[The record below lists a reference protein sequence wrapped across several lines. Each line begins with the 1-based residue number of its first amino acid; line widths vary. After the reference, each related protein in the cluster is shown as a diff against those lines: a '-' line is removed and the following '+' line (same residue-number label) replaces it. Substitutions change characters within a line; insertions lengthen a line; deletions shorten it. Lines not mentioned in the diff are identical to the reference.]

1 MRGTSKE
8 GNLEMNNMLMSLA
21 LMFLIGFCIS
31 GIFKKLHIPSLLGLI
46 ITGILLGPAVLNL
59 LDPKI
64 LSISSE
70 LREIALIVILFRAGL
85 SLDISDMK
93 KIGRPAIMLCFVP
106 ATFEIIGAVVL
117 GPACLGISRVDSA
130 IVGAMLAAASPAI
143 IVPKMLW
150 LMEEGYGT
158 DKHIPQL
165 IMAGASADDIY
176 AIVLFTAFIGMSK
189 GEGISAWTVISIPI
203 SIATGLGVG
212 IVFGIIISQIF
223 KAIHLRDTV
232 KILLLFGLSF
242 LFVGCESYI
251 SEFVPFSGLLAVMAL
266 GGAILNRRPTVANR
280 LSAKIAK
287 IWVGAELLLFVMLG
301 SAVEIKAL
309 LSAGLGSVLLILGA
323 LLFRSVGVIVSLLGS
338 KLKFKEILY
347 CDVAYFPKATV
358 QAAVG
363 AIPLAQGL
371 ACGMMVLTTAVLSI
385 LITAPLGAILMDVT
399 VKKCLTRTNT
409 PRELR
414 SRRNPGLTLPPE
426 EQSAK

>member
-1 MRGTSKE
+1 
-8 GNLEMNNMLMSLA
+8 MNNMLMSLA

-46 ITGILLGPAVLNL
+46 ITGIILGPAVLNL

-106 ATFEIIGAVVL
+106 ATFEIIGAIVL
-117 GPACLGISRVDSA
+117 GPVCLGLSRVDSA
-130 IVGAMLAAASPAI
+130 IIGAMLAAASPAI

-189 GEGISAWTVISIPI
+189 GEGISAWTIISIPI

-266 GGAILNRRPTVANR
+266 GGTVLNRRPTVANR

-399 VKKCLTRTNT
+399 VKKCLTRTHT
-409 PRELR
+409 TRELR

-426 EQSAK
+426 EQNAT

>member
-1 MRGTSKE
+1 
-8 GNLEMNNMLMSLA
+8 MNNMLMSLA
-21 LMFLIGFCIS
+21 LMFLIGFGIS

-46 ITGILLGPAVLNL
+46 ITGIVLGPSVLNL

-85 SLDISDMK
+85 NLDLSDMK
-93 KIGRPAIMLCFVP
+93 KIGRPAILLCFVP
-106 ATFEIIGAVVL
+106 ATFEIVGAIVL
-117 GPACLGISRVDSA
+117 GPACLGLSRIDSA

-189 GEGISAWTVISIPI
+189 GEGISAWTIISIPI

-212 IVFGIIISQIF
+212 IVFGLAMAQIF
-223 KAIHLRDTV
+223 KMIHLRDTV

-242 LFVGCESYI
+242 LFVGCEDFI
-251 SEFVPFSGLLAVMAL
+251 SAYVPFSGLLAVMAL
-266 GGAILNRRPTVANR
+266 GGAILNRRAVVAKR
-280 LSAKIAK
+280 ISDKIAK
-287 IWVGAELLLFVMLG
+287 IWVGAELLLFIMLG
-301 SAVEIKAL
+301 SAVEISAL

-323 LLFRSVGVIVSLLGS
+323 LMFRSVGVVVSLLGS
-338 KLKFKEILY
+338 GLKLKEILY

-363 AIPLAQGL
+363 AIPLAEGL

-385 LITAPLGAILMDVT
+385 LITAPLGAILMDLT
-399 VKKCLTRTNT
+399 VKKCLTRS
-409 PRELR
+409 REER
-414 SRRNPGLTLPPE
+414 RVSSRHNPGLNVP
-426 EQSAK
+426 SGDS

>member
-1 MRGTSKE
+1 
-8 GNLEMNNMLMSLA
+8 MSLA
-21 LMFLIGFCIS
+21 LVLLIGFCIS

-46 ITGILLGPAVLNL
+46 ITGIVLGPSVLNL

-106 ATFEIIGAVVL
+106 ATFEIIGAIVL
-117 GPACLGISRVDSA
+117 GPACLGLSRVDSA

-189 GEGISAWTVISIPI
+189 GDGISAWTIVSIPI
-203 SIATGLGVG
+203 SIVTGLAVG

-223 KAIHLRDTV
+223 KMIHLRDTV

-242 LFVGCESYI
+242 LFVGCESFI
-251 SEFVPFSGLLAVMAL
+251 SKYVPFSGLLAVMAL
-266 GGAILNRRPTVANR
+266 GGAILNRRATVAKR
-280 LSAKIAK
+280 LSVKISK

-338 KLKFKEILY
+338 GLTWKEILY

-371 ACGMMVLTTAVLSI
+371 LCGMMVLTTAVLSI
-385 LITAPLGAILMDVT
+385 LITAPLGTILMDLT
-399 VKKCLTRTNT
+399 VKKCLKRSKN
-409 PRELR
+409 PREL
-414 SRRNPGLTLPPE
+414 SSRNPGLNLPPE
-426 EQSAK
+426 EKSSM

>member
-1 MRGTSKE
+1 
-8 GNLEMNNMLMSLA
+8 MNNMLMSLA

-46 ITGILLGPAVLNL
+46 ITGIILGPEVMNL

-64 LSISSE
+64 LNISSE

-85 SLDISDMK
+85 SLDLSDMK

-106 ATFEIIGAVVL
+106 ATFEIVGSIIL
-117 GPACLGISRVDSA
+117 GPVCLGLSRVDSA

-150 LMEEGYGT
+150 LMEEGYGV

-176 AIVLFTAFIGMSK
+176 AIVMFTAFIGMSK
-189 GEGISAWTVISIPI
+189 GEGISAWTIVSIPL
-203 SIATGLGVG
+203 SIVTGLGVG
-212 IVFGIIISQIF
+212 IVFGVIMAQIF
-223 KAIHLRDTV
+223 KLIHLRDTV
-232 KILLLFGLSF
+232 KILLLFGISF
-242 LFVGCESYI
+242 LFVGCETFI
-251 SEFVPFSGLLAVMAL
+251 SKYVPFSGLLAVMAL
-266 GGAILNRRPTVANR
+266 GGTILNRRASVAKR

-287 IWVGAELLLFVMLG
+287 IWVGAELLLFIMLG

-309 LSAGLGSVLLILGA
+309 LSAGIGSVLLILGA
-323 LLFRSVGVIVSLLGS
+323 LVFRSIGVIISLLGS
-338 KLKFKEILY
+338 GLSLQEIFY

-363 AIPLAQGL
+363 AIPLAEGL

-399 VKKCLTRTNT
+399 VKKWLTRTKN
-409 PRELR
+409 PREL
-414 SRRNPGLTLPPE
+414 SSRNPGLIPPPE
-426 EQSAK
+426 ERGAG

>member
-1 MRGTSKE
+1 
-8 GNLEMNNMLMSLA
+8 MNNMLMSLA

-46 ITGILLGPAVLNL
+46 ITGIILGPEALNL

-64 LSISSE
+64 LNISSE

-85 SLDISDMK
+85 SLDLSDMK

-106 ATFEIIGAVVL
+106 ATFEIVGAIVL
-117 GPACLGISRVDSA
+117 GPVCLGLSRVDSA
-130 IVGAMLAAASPAI
+130 IVGALLGAASPAI

-150 LMEEGYGT
+150 LMEEGYGV

-176 AIVLFTAFIGMSK
+176 AIVMFTAFIGMSK
-189 GEGISAWTVISIPI
+189 GEGISAWTLVSIPL
-203 SIATGLGVG
+203 SIVTGLGVG
-212 IVFGIIISQIF
+212 IVFGIVMAQLF
-223 KAIHLRDTV
+223 KLIHLRDTV
-232 KILLLFGLSF
+232 KILLLFGISF
-242 LFVGCESYI
+242 LFVGCETFI
-251 SEFVPFSGLLAVMAL
+251 SKYVPFSGLLAVMAL
-266 GGAILNRRPTVANR
+266 GGTILNRRASVAKR

-287 IWVGAELLLFVMLG
+287 IWVGAELLLFIMLG

-309 LSAGLGSVLLILGA
+309 LSAGIGSVLLILGA
-323 LLFRSVGVIVSLLGS
+323 LVFRSIGVIVSLLGS
-338 KLKFKEILY
+338 GLSLQEIFY

-363 AIPLAQGL
+363 AIPLAEGL

-399 VKKCLTRTNT
+399 VKKWLTRTKN
-409 PRELR
+409 PREL
-414 SRRNPGLTLPPE
+414 SSRNPGLVPPPE
-426 EQSAK
+426 ERGAG

>member
-1 MRGTSKE
+1 
-8 GNLEMNNMLMSLA
+8 MNNMLMSLA
-21 LMFLIGFCIS
+21 LVLLIGFCIS

-46 ITGILLGPAVLNL
+46 ITGIVLGPSVLNL

-106 ATFEIIGAVVL
+106 ATFEIIGAIVL
-117 GPACLGISRVDSA
+117 GPACLGLSRVDSA

-189 GEGISAWTVISIPI
+189 GDGISAWTIVSIPI
-203 SIATGLGVG
+203 SIVTGLAVG
-212 IVFGIIISQIF
+212 IVFGIVISQIF
-223 KAIHLRDTV
+223 RRIHLRDTV
-232 KILLLFGLSF
+232 KILLCFGLSF
-242 LFVGCESYI
+242 LFVGCESFI
-251 SEFVPFSGLLAVMAL
+251 SKYVPFSGLLAVMAL
-266 GGAILNRRPTVANR
+266 GGAILNRRATVAKR
-280 LSAKIAK
+280 LSVKISK

-338 KLKFKEILY
+338 GLTWKEILY

-371 ACGMMVLTTAVLSI
+371 LCGMMVLTTAVLSI
-385 LITAPLGAILMDVT
+385 LITAPLGAILMDLT
-399 VKKCLTRTNT
+399 VKKCLKRSKN
-409 PRELR
+409 PREL
-414 SRRNPGLTLPPE
+414 SSRNPGLNLPPE
-426 EQSAK
+426 EQASQLTGKL

>member
-1 MRGTSKE
+1 
-8 GNLEMNNMLMSLA
+8 MNNMLMSLA
-21 LMFLIGFCIS
+21 LMLLIGFCIS

-46 ITGILLGPAVLNL
+46 ITGILLGPQVLNL

-85 SLDISDMK
+85 NLDLSDMK
-93 KIGRPAIMLCFVP
+93 KIGRPAIFLCFVP
-106 ATFEIIGAVVL
+106 ASFEIVGAVVL
-117 GPACLGISRVDSA
+117 GPMCLGLSRVDSA
-130 IVGAMLAAASPAI
+130 IVGAMLGAASPAI

-176 AIVLFTAFIGMSK
+176 AIVMFTAFIGMSK
-189 GEGISAWTVISIPI
+189 GEGISAWTIVSIPI
-203 SIATGLGVG
+203 SIVTGLGIG
-212 IVFGIIISQIF
+212 ILFGLFMSMVFKRIDF
-223 KAIHLRDTV
+223 RDTI
-232 KILLLFGLSF
+232 KILMLFGLSF
-242 LFVGCESYI
+242 LFVGCEDFI
-251 SEFVPFSGLLAVMAL
+251 SKFVPFSGLLAVMAL
-266 GGAILNRRPTVANR
+266 GGTILNRRATIAKR
-280 LSAKIAK
+280 ISGKIAK
-287 IWVGAELLLFVMLG
+287 IWVGAELLLFIMLG
-301 SAVEIKAL
+301 SAVDIKAL
-309 LSAGLGSVLLILGA
+309 LSAGLGSVLLIFGA
-323 LLFRSVGVIVSLLGS
+323 LLFRSVGVVVSLLGS
-338 KLKFKEILY
+338 GLTLKEILY

-399 VKKCLTRTNT
+399 VKKWLTRSKNSE
-409 PRELR
+409 PV
-414 SRRNPGLTLPPE
+414 SGRRNPGLQLPPE
-426 EQSAK
+426 PDKRS

>member
-1 MRGTSKE
+1 
-8 GNLEMNNMLMSLA
+8 MNNMLMSLA
-21 LMFLIGFCIS
+21 LMLLIGFCIS

-46 ITGILLGPAVLNL
+46 ITGIILGPQVLNL

-85 SLDISDMK
+85 NLDLSDMK
-93 KIGRPAIMLCFVP
+93 KIGRPAIFLCFVP
-106 ATFEIIGAVVL
+106 ASFEIVGAVVL
-117 GPACLGISRVDSA
+117 GPMCLGLSRVDSA

-176 AIVLFTAFIGMSK
+176 AIVMFTAFIGMSK
-189 GEGISAWTVISIPI
+189 GEGISAWTIVSIPI
-203 SIATGLGVG
+203 SIVTGLGIG
-212 IVFGIIISQIF
+212 ILFGLFMSMVFKRIDF
-223 KAIHLRDTV
+223 RDTI
-232 KILLLFGLSF
+232 KILMLFGLSF
-242 LFVGCESYI
+242 LFVGCEEFI
-251 SEFVPFSGLLAVMAL
+251 SKFVPFSGLLAVMAL
-266 GGAILNRRPTVANR
+266 GGTILNRRATIAKR
-280 LSAKIAK
+280 ISGKIAK
-287 IWVGAELLLFVMLG
+287 IWVGAELLLFIMLG
-301 SAVEIKAL
+301 SAVDIKAL

-323 LLFRSVGVIVSLLGS
+323 LLFRSIGVVVSLLGS
-338 KLKFKEILY
+338 GLTLKEILY

-399 VKKCLTRTNT
+399 VKKWLTRSKNSE
-409 PRELR
+409 PV
-414 SRRNPGLTLPPE
+414 SGRRNPGLHLPPE
-426 EQSAK
+426 PDKRS

>member
-1 MRGTSKE
+1 
-8 GNLEMNNMLMSLA
+8 MNNMLMSLA
-21 LMFLIGFCIS
+21 LMFLVGFCIS

-46 ITGILLGPAVLNL
+46 VTGILLGPEVLNL

-64 LSISSE
+64 LNISSE

-85 SLDISDMK
+85 NLDLSDMK
-93 KIGRPAIMLCFVP
+93 KIGRPAVMLCFVP
-106 ATFEIIGAVVL
+106 ASFEIVGAVIL
-117 GPACLGISRVDSA
+117 GPACLGLSRVDSA

-150 LMEEGYGT
+150 LMEEGYGV

-176 AIVLFTAFIGMSK
+176 AIVMFTAFIGMSK
-189 GEGISAWTVISIPI
+189 GEGISAWTVASIPL
-203 SIATGLGVG
+203 SIVTGLGVG
-212 IVFGIIISQIF
+212 IVIGIIMAKFFQV
-223 KAIHLRDTV
+223 IHLRDTI
-232 KILLLFGLSF
+232 KILLLFGMSF
-242 LFVGCESYI
+242 LFVGCETFI
-251 SEFVPFSGLLAVMAL
+251 SQYVPFSGLLAVMAL
-266 GGAILNRRPTVANR
+266 GGTILNRRPSVAKR

-287 IWVGAELLLFVMLG
+287 IWVGAELLLFIMLG

-309 LSAGLGSVLLILGA
+309 LNAGLGSVLLILGA
-323 LLFRSVGVIVSLLGS
+323 LLFRSIGVIVSLLGS
-338 KLKFKEILY
+338 GLTMKEILY

-363 AIPLAQGL
+363 AIPLSEGL

-399 VKKCLTRTNT
+399 VKKWLTRTKSA
-409 PRELR
+409 RAL
-414 SRRNPGLTLPPE
+414 SSRNPGLQLPPE
-426 EQSAK
+426 PAAEGASGSGKK

>member
-1 MRGTSKE
+1 
-8 GNLEMNNMLMSLA
+8 MNNMLMSLA
-21 LMFLIGFCIS
+21 LVLLIGFCIS

-46 ITGILLGPAVLNL
+46 ITGIVLGPSVLNL

-64 LSISSE
+64 LSISGE
-70 LREIALIVILFRAGL
+70 LREIALIVILLRAGL
-85 SLDISDMK
+85 NLDLSDMK

-117 GPACLGISRVDSA
+117 GPMCLGLSRIDSA

-176 AIVLFTAFIGMSK
+176 AIVMFTAFIGMSK
-189 GEGISAWTVISIPI
+189 GEGISAWTIISIPI
-203 SIATGLGVG
+203 SIVTGLGVG
-212 IVFGIIISQIF
+212 IVFGIAISQIF
-223 KAIHLRDTV
+223 KRIHLRDTV
-232 KILLLFGLSF
+232 KILLLLGMSF
-242 LFVGCESYI
+242 LFVGCESFI
-251 SEFVPFSGLLAVMAL
+251 SEYIPFSGLLAVMAL
-266 GGAILNRRPTVANR
+266 GGTILNRRPIVAGR
-280 LSAKIAK
+280 VSDKIAK
-287 IWVGAELLLFVMLG
+287 IWVGAELLLFIMLG

-309 LSAGLGSVLLILGA
+309 LSAGVGSVLLILGA
-323 LLFRSVGVIVSLLGS
+323 LVFRSIGVIISLVGS
-338 KLKFKEILY
+338 GLTLKEIFY

-363 AIPLAQGL
+363 AIPLSQGL

-399 VKKCLTRTNT
+399 VKKWLTRSRDAN
-409 PRELR
+409 PVKG
-414 SRRNPGLTLPPE
+414 RRNPGLHLPPE
-426 EQSAK
+426 PRQNS

>member
-1 MRGTSKE
+1 MH
-8 GNLEMNNMLMSLA
+8 NMLMSLA
-21 LMFLIGFCIS
+21 LMFLLGFCIS

-46 ITGILLGPAVLNL
+46 ITGIILGPAALNL
-59 LDPKI
+59 LDTKI

-106 ATFEIIGAVVL
+106 ASFEIVGAIIL
-117 GPACLGISRVDSA
+117 GPMCLGLSHVDSA

-189 GEGISAWTVISIPI
+189 GEGISAWTIASIPI
-203 SIATGLGVG
+203 SIVTGLGVG
-212 IVFGIIISQIF
+212 IVAGIIMAQIF
-223 KAIHLRDTV
+223 KKIHLRDTI
-232 KILLLFGLSF
+232 KILLLFGMSF
-242 LFVGCESYI
+242 FFVGAETYVSRY
-251 SEFVPFSGLLAVMAL
+251 VPFSGLLAVMAL
-266 GGAILNRRPTVANR
+266 GGAILNRRKEVANR

-287 IWVGAELLLFVMLG
+287 IWVGAELLLFIMLG

-323 LLFRSVGVIVSLLGS
+323 LLFRSIGVIVSLLGS
-338 KLKFKEILY
+338 GLKMKEILY

-385 LITAPLGAILMDVT
+385 LITAPLGAILMDVM
-399 VKKCLTRTNT
+399 VKKCLTRSRK
-409 PRELR
+409 PRDV
-414 SRRNPGLTLPPE
+414 SGRRNPGLTLPE
-426 EQSAK
+426 EEHNFS

>member
-1 MRGTSKE
+1 
-8 GNLEMNNMLMSLA
+8 MNNMLMSLA
-21 LMFLIGFCIS
+21 LVLLIGFCIS

-46 ITGILLGPAVLNL
+46 ITGIVLGPSVLNL

-106 ATFEIIGAVVL
+106 ATFEIIGAIVL
-117 GPACLGISRVDSA
+117 GPACLGLSRVDSA

-150 LMEEGYGT
+150 LLEEGYGT

-189 GEGISAWTVISIPI
+189 GDGISAWTIVSIPI
-203 SIATGLGVG
+203 SIVTGLAVG

-223 KAIHLRDTV
+223 KMIHLRDTV

-242 LFVGCESYI
+242 LFVGCESFI
-251 SEFVPFSGLLAVMAL
+251 SKYVPFSGLLAVMAL
-266 GGAILNRRPTVANR
+266 GGAILNRRATVAKR
-280 LSAKIAK
+280 LSVKISK

-338 KLKFKEILY
+338 GLTWKEILY

-371 ACGMMVLTTAVLSI
+371 LCGMMVLTTAVLSI
-385 LITAPLGAILMDVT
+385 LITAPLGAILMDLT
-399 VKKCLTRTNT
+399 VKKCLKRSKN
-409 PRELR
+409 PREL
-414 SRRNPGLTLPPE
+414 SSRNPGLNLPPE
-426 EQSAK
+426 EKSSM

>member
-1 MRGTSKE
+1 
-8 GNLEMNNMLMSLA
+8 MNNMLMSLA

-46 ITGILLGPAVLNL
+46 ITGIILGPAVLNL

-106 ATFEIIGAVVL
+106 ATFEIIGAIVL
-117 GPACLGISRVDSA
+117 GPVCLGLSRVDSA
-130 IVGAMLAAASPAI
+130 IIGAMLAAASPAI

-189 GEGISAWTVISIPI
+189 GEGISAWTIISIPI
-203 SIATGLGVG
+203 SIVTGLGVG

-266 GGAILNRRPTVANR
+266 GGTVLNRRPTVANR

-399 VKKCLTRTNT
+399 VKKCLTRTHT
-409 PRELR
+409 TRELR

-426 EQSAK
+426 EQNAT

>member
-1 MRGTSKE
+1 
-8 GNLEMNNMLMSLA
+8 MNNMLMSLA
-21 LMFLIGFCIS
+21 LMLLMGFCIS

-46 ITGILLGPAVLNL
+46 ITGIILGPAALNL

-85 SLDISDMK
+85 SLDVSDMK

-106 ATFEIIGAVVL
+106 ASFEIVGAVIL
-117 GPACLGISRVDSA
+117 GPACLGLSHVDSA
-130 IVGAMLAAASPAI
+130 IVGAMLGAASPAI

-150 LMEEGYGT
+150 LMEEGYGV

-176 AIVLFTAFIGMSK
+176 AIVMFTAFIGMSK
-189 GEGISAWTVISIPI
+189 GEGISAWTIVSIPL
-203 SIATGLGVG
+203 SIVTGLGVG
-212 IVFGIIISQIF
+212 IVFGIVMAQLF
-223 KAIHLRDTV
+223 KLIHLRDTV
-232 KILLLFGLSF
+232 KILLLFGISF
-242 LFVGCESYI
+242 LFVGCETFI
-251 SEFVPFSGLLAVMAL
+251 SKYVPFSGLLAVMAL
-266 GGAILNRRPTVANR
+266 GGTILNRRATVAKR

-287 IWVGAELLLFVMLG
+287 IWVGAELLLFIMLG

-309 LSAGLGSVLLILGA
+309 LSAGIGSVLLILGA
-323 LLFRSVGVIVSLLGS
+323 LVFRSIGVIVSLLGS
-338 KLKFKEILY
+338 GLSLQEIFY

-363 AIPLAQGL
+363 AIPLAEGL

-399 VKKCLTRTNT
+399 VKKWLTRTKN
-409 PRELR
+409 PREL
-414 SRRNPGLTLPPE
+414 SSRNPGLVPPPE
-426 EQSAK
+426 ERGAG

>member
-1 MRGTSKE
+1 
-8 GNLEMNNMLMSLA
+8 MLMSLA
-21 LMFLIGFCIS
+21 LVLLIGFCIS

-46 ITGILLGPAVLNL
+46 ITGIVLGPSVLNL

-106 ATFEIIGAVVL
+106 ATFEIIGAIVL
-117 GPACLGISRVDSA
+117 GPACLGLSRVDSA

-189 GEGISAWTVISIPI
+189 GDGISAWTIVSIPI
-203 SIATGLGVG
+203 SIVTGLAVG

-223 KAIHLRDTV
+223 KMIHLRDTV

-242 LFVGCESYI
+242 LFVGCESFI
-251 SEFVPFSGLLAVMAL
+251 SKYVPFSGLLAVMAL
-266 GGAILNRRPTVANR
+266 GGAILNRRATVAKR
-280 LSAKIAK
+280 LSVKISK

-338 KLKFKEILY
+338 GLTWKEILY

-371 ACGMMVLTTAVLSI
+371 LCGMMVLTTAVLSI
-385 LITAPLGAILMDVT
+385 LITAPLGAILMDLT
-399 VKKCLTRTNT
+399 VKKCLKRSKN
-409 PRELR
+409 PREL
-414 SRRNPGLTLPPE
+414 SSRNPGLNLPPE
-426 EQSAK
+426 EKSSM

>member
-1 MRGTSKE
+1 MH
-8 GNLEMNNMLMSLA
+8 NMLMSLA
-21 LMFLIGFCIS
+21 LMFLLGFCIS

-46 ITGILLGPAVLNL
+46 ITGIILGPAALNL
-59 LDPKI
+59 LDTKI

-106 ATFEIIGAVVL
+106 ASFEIVGAVIL
-117 GPACLGISRVDSA
+117 GPACLGLSHVDSA
-130 IVGAMLAAASPAI
+130 IVGAMLGAASPAI

-165 IMAGASADDIY
+165 IMAGA
-176 AIVLFTAFIGMSK
+176 FTAFIGMSK
-189 GEGISAWTVISIPI
+189 GEGISAWTIASIPI
-203 SIATGLGVG
+203 SIVTGLGVG
-212 IVFGIIISQIF
+212 IVAGIIMAQIF
-223 KAIHLRDTV
+223 KKIHLRDTI
-232 KILLLFGLSF
+232 KILLLFGMSF
-242 LFVGCESYI
+242 FFVGAETYVSRY
-251 SEFVPFSGLLAVMAL
+251 VPFSGLLAVMAL
-266 GGAILNRRPTVANR
+266 GGAILNRRREVASR

-287 IWVGAELLLFVMLG
+287 IWVGAELLLFIMLG
-301 SAVEIKAL
+301 SAVEINAL

-323 LLFRSVGVIVSLLGS
+323 LLFRSIGVIVSLLGS
-338 KLKFKEILY
+338 GLKMKEILY

-385 LITAPLGAILMDVT
+385 LITAPLGAILMDVM
-399 VKKCLTRTNT
+399 VKKCLTRSRK
-409 PRELR
+409 PRDV
-414 SRRNPGLTLPPE
+414 SGRRNPGLTLPE
-426 EQSAK
+426 EEHSFS

>member
-1 MRGTSKE
+1 
-8 GNLEMNNMLMSLA
+8 MNNMLMSLA
-21 LMFLIGFCIS
+21 LMLLIGFCIS

-46 ITGILLGPAVLNL
+46 ITGIILGPQVTNL

-85 SLDISDMK
+85 NLDLSDMK
-93 KIGRPAIMLCFVP
+93 KIGRPAIFLCFVP
-106 ATFEIIGAVVL
+106 ATFEIVGAVVL
-117 GPACLGISRVDSA
+117 GPMCLGLSRVDSA

-176 AIVLFTAFIGMSK
+176 AIVMFTAFIGMSK
-189 GEGISAWTVISIPI
+189 GEGISAWTIISIPI
-203 SIATGLGVG
+203 SIVTGLAVG
-212 IVFGIIISQIF
+212 ILFGLVMSQIF
-223 KAIHLRDTV
+223 KRIHFRDTI

-242 LFVGCESYI
+242 LFVGCESFI
-251 SEFVPFSGLLAVMAL
+251 SKYVPFSGLLAVMAL
-266 GGAILNRRPTVANR
+266 GGTILNRRATIANR
-280 LSAKIAK
+280 ISGKIAK
-287 IWVGAELLLFVMLG
+287 IWVGAELLLFIMLG
-301 SAVEIKAL
+301 SAVDIKAL

-323 LLFRSVGVIVSLLGS
+323 LLFRSIGVVVSLLGS
-338 KLKFKEILY
+338 GLSFKEILY

-399 VKKCLTRTNT
+399 VKKWLTRSKNDQ
-409 PRELR
+409 PV
-414 SRRNPGLTLPPE
+414 SSRNPGLHLPPE
-426 EQSAK
+426 PDKRT

>member
-1 MRGTSKE
+1 
-8 GNLEMNNMLMSLA
+8 MNNMLMSLA
-21 LMFLIGFCIS
+21 LVLLIGFCIS

-46 ITGILLGPAVLNL
+46 ITGIVLGPSVLNL

-106 ATFEIIGAVVL
+106 ATFEIIGAIVL
-117 GPACLGISRVDSA
+117 GPACLGLSRVDSA

-189 GEGISAWTVISIPI
+189 GDGISAWTIVSIPI
-203 SIATGLGVG
+203 SIVTGLAVG

-223 KAIHLRDTV
+223 KMIHLRDTV

-242 LFVGCESYI
+242 LFVGCESFI
-251 SEFVPFSGLLAVMAL
+251 SKYVPFSGLLAVMAL
-266 GGAILNRRPTVANR
+266 GGAILNRRATVAKR
-280 LSAKIAK
+280 LSVKISK

-338 KLKFKEILY
+338 GLTWKEILY

-371 ACGMMVLTTAVLSI
+371 LCGMMVLTTAVLSI
-385 LITAPLGAILMDVT
+385 LITAPLGAILMDLT
-399 VKKCLTRTNT
+399 VKKCLKRSKN
-409 PRELR
+409 PREL
-414 SRRNPGLTLPPE
+414 SSRNPGLNLPPE
-426 EQSAK
+426 EKSSM

>member
-1 MRGTSKE
+1 
-8 GNLEMNNMLMSLA
+8 MNNMLMSLA
-21 LMFLIGFCIS
+21 LVLLIGFCIS

-46 ITGILLGPAVLNL
+46 ITGIVLGPSVLNL

-106 ATFEIIGAVVL
+106 ASFEIIGAIVL
-117 GPACLGISRVDSA
+117 GPACLGLSRVDSA

-189 GEGISAWTVISIPI
+189 GDGISAWTIVSIPI
-203 SIATGLGVG
+203 SIVTGLAVG

-223 KAIHLRDTV
+223 KMIHLRDTV

-242 LFVGCESYI
+242 LFVGCESFI
-251 SEFVPFSGLLAVMAL
+251 SKYVPFSGLLAVMAL
-266 GGAILNRRPTVANR
+266 GGAILNRRATVAKR
-280 LSAKIAK
+280 LSVKISK

-338 KLKFKEILY
+338 GLTLKEILY

-371 ACGMMVLTTAVLSI
+371 LCGMMVLTTAVLSI
-385 LITAPLGAILMDVT
+385 LITAPLGAILMDLT
-399 VKKCLTRTNT
+399 VKKCLKRSKN
-409 PRELR
+409 PREL
-414 SRRNPGLTLPPE
+414 SSRNPGLNLPPE
-426 EQSAK
+426 EKGAHS

>member
-1 MRGTSKE
+1 
-8 GNLEMNNMLMSLA
+8 MNNMLMSLA

-46 ITGILLGPAVLNL
+46 ITGIILGPEVMNL

-64 LSISSE
+64 LNISSE

-85 SLDISDMK
+85 SLDLSDMK

-106 ATFEIIGAVVL
+106 ATFEIVGSIIL
-117 GPACLGISRVDSA
+117 GPVCLGLSRVDSA

-150 LMEEGYGT
+150 LMEEGYGV

-176 AIVLFTAFIGMSK
+176 AIVMFTAFIGMSK
-189 GEGISAWTVISIPI
+189 GEGISAWTIVSIPL
-203 SIATGLGVG
+203 SIVTGLGVG
-212 IVFGIIISQIF
+212 IVFGVIMAKLF
-223 KAIHLRDTV
+223 KLIHLRDTV
-232 KILLLFGLSF
+232 KILLLFGISF
-242 LFVGCESYI
+242 LFVGCETFI
-251 SEFVPFSGLLAVMAL
+251 SKYVPFSGLLAVMAL
-266 GGAILNRRPTVANR
+266 GGTILNRRASVAKR

-287 IWVGAELLLFVMLG
+287 IWVGAELLLFIMLG

-309 LSAGLGSVLLILGA
+309 LSAGIGSVLLILGA
-323 LLFRSVGVIVSLLGS
+323 LVFRSIGVIISLLGS
-338 KLKFKEILY
+338 GLSLQEIFY

-363 AIPLAQGL
+363 AIPLAEGL

-399 VKKCLTRTNT
+399 VKKWLTRTKN
-409 PRELR
+409 PREL
-414 SRRNPGLTLPPE
+414 SSRNPGLIPPPE
-426 EQSAK
+426 ERGAG

>member
-1 MRGTSKE
+1 
-8 GNLEMNNMLMSLA
+8 MNNMLMSLA

-46 ITGILLGPAVLNL
+46 ITGIILGPEALNL

-64 LSISSE
+64 LNISSE

-85 SLDISDMK
+85 SLDLSDMK

-106 ATFEIIGAVVL
+106 ATFEIVGAIVL
-117 GPACLGISRVDSA
+117 GPVCLGLSRVDSA
-130 IVGAMLAAASPAI
+130 IVGAMLGAASPAI

-150 LMEEGYGT
+150 LMEEGYGV

-176 AIVLFTAFIGMSK
+176 AIVMFTAFIGMSK
-189 GEGISAWTVISIPI
+189 GEGISAWTIVSIPL
-203 SIATGLGVG
+203 SIVTGLGVG
-212 IVFGIIISQIF
+212 IVFGIVMAQLF
-223 KAIHLRDTV
+223 KLIHLRDTV
-232 KILLLFGLSF
+232 KILLLFGISF
-242 LFVGCESYI
+242 LFVGCETFI
-251 SEFVPFSGLLAVMAL
+251 SKYVPFSGLLAVMAL
-266 GGAILNRRPTVANR
+266 GGTILNRRASVAKR

-287 IWVGAELLLFVMLG
+287 IWVGAELLLFIMLG

-309 LSAGLGSVLLILGA
+309 LSAGIGSVLLILGA
-323 LLFRSVGVIVSLLGS
+323 LVFRSIGVIVSLLGS
-338 KLKFKEILY
+338 GLSLQEIFY

-363 AIPLAQGL
+363 AIPLAEGL

-399 VKKCLTRTNT
+399 VKKWLTRTKN
-409 PRELR
+409 PREL
-414 SRRNPGLTLPPE
+414 SSRNPGLVPPPE
-426 EQSAK
+426 ERGAG

>member
-1 MRGTSKE
+1 
-8 GNLEMNNMLMSLA
+8 MNNMLMSLA

-46 ITGILLGPAVLNL
+46 ITGIILGPEALNL

-64 LSISSE
+64 LNISSE

-85 SLDISDMK
+85 SLDLSDMK

-106 ATFEIIGAVVL
+106 ATFEIVGAIVL
-117 GPACLGISRVDSA
+117 GPVCLGLSRVDSA
-130 IVGAMLAAASPAI
+130 IVGAMLGAASPAI

-150 LMEEGYGT
+150 LMEEGYGV

-176 AIVLFTAFIGMSK
+176 AIVMFTAFIGMSK
-189 GEGISAWTVISIPI
+189 GEGISAWTLVSIPL
-203 SIATGLGVG
+203 SIVTGLGVG
-212 IVFGIIISQIF
+212 IVFGIVMAQLF
-223 KAIHLRDTV
+223 KLIHLRDTV
-232 KILLLFGLSF
+232 KILLLFGISF
-242 LFVGCESYI
+242 LFVGCETFI
-251 SEFVPFSGLLAVMAL
+251 SKYVPFSGLLAVMAL
-266 GGAILNRRPTVANR
+266 GGTILNRRASVAKR

-287 IWVGAELLLFVMLG
+287 IWVGAELLLFIMLG

-309 LSAGLGSVLLILGA
+309 LSAGIGSVLLILGA
-323 LLFRSVGVIVSLLGS
+323 LVFRSIGVIVSLLGS
-338 KLKFKEILY
+338 GLSLQEIFY

-363 AIPLAQGL
+363 AIPLAEGL

-399 VKKCLTRTNT
+399 VKKWLTRTKN
-409 PRELR
+409 PREL
-414 SRRNPGLTLPPE
+414 SSRNPGLVPPPE
-426 EQSAK
+426 ERGAG

>member
-1 MRGTSKE
+1 
-8 GNLEMNNMLMSLA
+8 MNNMLMSLA
-21 LMFLIGFCIS
+21 LMLLMGFCIS

-46 ITGILLGPAVLNL
+46 ITGIILGPAALNL

-85 SLDISDMK
+85 SLDVSDMK

-106 ATFEIIGAVVL
+106 ASFEIVGAIIL
-117 GPACLGISRVDSA
+117 GPACLGLSHVDSA

-150 LMEEGYGT
+150 LLDEGYGT

-189 GEGISAWTVISIPI
+189 GEGLSAWTVVSIPI
-203 SIATGLGVG
+203 SIVTGLAVGIGVG
-212 IVFGIIISQIF
+212 IIMAEIF
-223 KAIHLRDTV
+223 KHVHLRDTI

-251 SEFVPFSGLLAVMAL
+251 SDFVPFSGLLAVMAL
-266 GGAILNRRPTVANR
+266 GGAILNRRRSVANR

-287 IWVGAELLLFVMLG
+287 IWVGAELLLFIMLG

-309 LSAGLGSVLLILGA
+309 LSAGLGSVILILGA
-323 LLFRSVGVIVSLLGS
+323 LVFRSVGVLVSLLGS
-338 KLKFKEILY
+338 GLKFKEILY

-363 AIPLAQGL
+363 AIPLAAGL
-371 ACGMMVLTTAVLSI
+371 ACGNIVLTTAVLSI
-385 LITAPLGAILMDVT
+385 LITAPLGAILMDLC
-399 VKKCLTRTNT
+399 VKKCLTRSKT
-409 PRELR
+409 PREM
-414 SRRNPGLTLPPE
+414 SSRNPGLQLPPE
-426 EQSAK
+426 DSGASS

>member
-1 MRGTSKE
+1 MH
-8 GNLEMNNMLMSLA
+8 NMLMSLA
-21 LMFLIGFCIS
+21 LMLLIGFCIS

-46 ITGILLGPAVLNL
+46 ITGIVLGPAALNL

-106 ATFEIIGAVVL
+106 ASFEIVGAIVL
-117 GPACLGISRVDSA
+117 GPACLGLSRIDSA

-189 GEGISAWTVISIPI
+189 GEGISAWTIVSIPI
-203 SIATGLGVG
+203 SIVTGLAVG
-212 IVFGIIISQIF
+212 IVIGIIISQIF
-223 KAIHLRDTV
+223 RMIHLRDTV
-232 KILLLFGLSF
+232 KILLLLGISF
-242 LFVGCESYI
+242 LFVGCESFI
-251 SEFVPFSGLLAVMAL
+251 SKYVPFSGLLAVMAL
-266 GGAILNRRPTVANR
+266 GGAVLNRRPTVAKR
-280 LSAKIAK
+280 LSVKISK
-287 IWVGAELLLFVMLG
+287 IWVGAELLLFIMLG

-338 KLKFKEILY
+338 GLTLKEILY

-371 ACGMMVLTTAVLSI
+371 LCGMMVLTTAVLSI

-399 VKKCLTRTNT
+399 VKKCLKRSKN
-409 PRELR
+409 PREL
-414 SRRNPGLTLPPE
+414 SSRNPGLNLPPE
-426 EQSAK
+426 EKASQLTGKL

>member
-1 MRGTSKE
+1 
-8 GNLEMNNMLMSLA
+8 MNNMLMSLA

-46 ITGILLGPAVLNL
+46 ITGIILGPEVLNL

-64 LSISSE
+64 LNISSE

-85 SLDISDMK
+85 NLDLSDMK
-93 KIGRPAIMLCFVP
+93 KIGRPAIFLCFVP
-106 ATFEIIGAVVL
+106 ASFEIVGAIIL
-117 GPACLGISRVDSA
+117 GPVCLGLSRVDSA

-150 LMEEGYGT
+150 LMEEGYGV

-176 AIVLFTAFIGMSK
+176 AIVMFTAFIGMSK
-189 GEGISAWTVISIPI
+189 GEGLSAWTVVSIPI
-203 SIATGLGVG
+203 SIVTGLGIGIVVG
-212 IVFGIIISQIF
+212 IIMAKFFQM
-223 KAIHLRDTV
+223 IHLRDTV
-232 KILLLFGLSF
+232 KILLLFGMSF
-242 LFVGCESYI
+242 LFVGCETFI
-251 SEFVPFSGLLAVMAL
+251 SKYVPFSGLLAVMAL
-266 GGAILNRRPTVANR
+266 GGTILNRRPSVAKR
-280 LSAKIAK
+280 LSGKIAK
-287 IWVGAELLLFVMLG
+287 IWVGAELLLFIMLG

-309 LSAGLGSVLLILGA
+309 LNAGLGSVLLILGA
-323 LLFRSVGVIVSLLGS
+323 LVFRSIGVIVSLVGS
-338 KLKFKEILY
+338 GLTLKEILY

-363 AIPLAQGL
+363 AIPLGEGL

-399 VKKCLTRTNT
+399 VKKWLTRSKKS
-409 PRELR
+409 REMT
-414 SRRNPGLTLPPE
+414 SRNPGLQLPPE
-426 EQSAK
+426 PVAEGVLKASKK

>member
-1 MRGTSKE
+1 
-8 GNLEMNNMLMSLA
+8 MNNMLMSLA
-21 LMFLIGFCIS
+21 LVLLIGFGIS

-46 ITGILLGPAVLNL
+46 ITGIVLGPAALNL

-85 SLDISDMK
+85 NLDLSDMK

-106 ATFEIIGAVVL
+106 ATFEIVGAVVL
-117 GPACLGISRVDSA
+117 GPACLGLSRIDSA

-176 AIVLFTAFIGMSK
+176 AIVMFTAFIGMSK
-189 GEGISAWTVISIPI
+189 GEGISAWTIISIPI
-203 SIATGLGVG
+203 SILTGLGVG
-212 IVFGIIISQIF
+212 IVFGIAVSQLF
-223 KAIHLRDTV
+223 KMIHLRDTV
-232 KILLLFGLSF
+232 KILLLFGMSF
-242 LFVGCESYI
+242 LFVGCESFI
-251 SEFVPFSGLLAVMAL
+251 SEVIPFSGLLAVMAL
-266 GGAILNRRPTVANR
+266 GGTILNRRPVVAGR
-280 LSAKIAK
+280 LSTKIAK
-287 IWVGAELLLFVMLG
+287 IWVGAELLLFIMLG

-323 LLFRSVGVIVSLLGS
+323 LLFRSIGVVVSLLGS
-338 KLKFKEILY
+338 GLKLKEILY

-363 AIPLAQGL
+363 AIPLSEGL

-385 LITAPLGAILMDVT
+385 LITAPMGAILMDLT
-399 VKKCLTRTNT
+399 VKKCLTRS
-409 PRELR
+409 REER
-414 SRRNPGLTLPPE
+414 TYTSRRNPGLRLPPE
-426 EQSAK
+426 EHGAS

>member
-1 MRGTSKE
+1 
-8 GNLEMNNMLMSLA
+8 MNNMLMSLA

-46 ITGILLGPAVLNL
+46 ITGIILGPEALNL

-64 LSISSE
+64 LNISSE

-85 SLDISDMK
+85 SLDLSDMK

-106 ATFEIIGAVVL
+106 ATFEIVGAIVL
-117 GPACLGISRVDSA
+117 GPVCLGLSRVDSA

-150 LMEEGYGT
+150 LMEEGYGV

-176 AIVLFTAFIGMSK
+176 AIVMFTAFIGMSK
-189 GEGISAWTVISIPI
+189 GEGISAWTIVSIPL
-203 SIATGLGVG
+203 SIVTGLGVG
-212 IVFGIIISQIF
+212 IVFGIVMAQLF
-223 KAIHLRDTV
+223 KLIHLRDTV
-232 KILLLFGLSF
+232 KILLLFGISF
-242 LFVGCESYI
+242 LFVGCETFI
-251 SEFVPFSGLLAVMAL
+251 SKFVPFSGLLAVMAL
-266 GGAILNRRPTVANR
+266 GGTILNRRASVAKR

-287 IWVGAELLLFVMLG
+287 IWVGAELLLFIMLG

-309 LSAGLGSVLLILGA
+309 LSAGIGSVLLILGA
-323 LLFRSVGVIVSLLGS
+323 LVFRSIGVIVSLLGS
-338 KLKFKEILY
+338 GLSLQEIFY

-363 AIPLAQGL
+363 AIPLAEGL

-399 VKKCLTRTNT
+399 VKKWLTRTKN
-409 PRELR
+409 PREL
-414 SRRNPGLTLPPE
+414 SSRNPGLIPPPE
-426 EQSAK
+426 ERGAG

>member
-1 MRGTSKE
+1 MH
-8 GNLEMNNMLMSLA
+8 NMLMSLA
-21 LMFLIGFCIS
+21 LMFLLGFCIS

-46 ITGILLGPAVLNL
+46 ITGIILGPAALNL
-59 LDPKI
+59 LDTKI

-106 ATFEIIGAVVL
+106 ASFE
-117 GPACLGISRVDSA
+117 
-130 IVGAMLAAASPAI
+130 IVGAVILG
-143 IVPKMLW
+143 PKMLW

-189 GEGISAWTVISIPI
+189 GEGISAWTIASIPI
-203 SIATGLGVG
+203 SIVTGLGVG
-212 IVFGIIISQIF
+212 IVAGIIMAQIF
-223 KAIHLRDTV
+223 KKIHLRDTI
-232 KILLLFGLSF
+232 KILLLFGMSF
-242 LFVGCESYI
+242 FFVGAETYVSRY
-251 SEFVPFSGLLAVMAL
+251 VPFSGLLAVMAL
-266 GGAILNRRPTVANR
+266 GGAILNRRREVASR

-287 IWVGAELLLFVMLG
+287 IWVGAELLLFIMLG
-301 SAVEIKAL
+301 SAVEINAL

-323 LLFRSVGVIVSLLGS
+323 LLFRSIGVIVSLLGS
-338 KLKFKEILY
+338 GLKMKEILY

-385 LITAPLGAILMDVT
+385 LITAPLGAILMDVM
-399 VKKCLTRTNT
+399 VKKCLTRSRK
-409 PRELR
+409 PRDV
-414 SRRNPGLTLPPE
+414 SGRRNPGLTLPE
-426 EQSAK
+426 EEHSFS

>member
-1 MRGTSKE
+1 
-8 GNLEMNNMLMSLA
+8 MNNMLMSLA
-21 LMFLIGFCIS
+21 LVLLIGFCIS

-46 ITGILLGPAVLNL
+46 ITGIVLGPSVLNL

-106 ATFEIIGAVVL
+106 ATFEIIGAIVL
-117 GPACLGISRVDSA
+117 GPACLGLSRVDSA

-189 GEGISAWTVISIPI
+189 GDGISAWTIVSIPI
-203 SIATGLGVG
+203 SIVTGLAVG

-223 KAIHLRDTV
+223 KMIHLRDTV

-242 LFVGCESYI
+242 LFVGCESFI
-251 SEFVPFSGLLAVMAL
+251 SKYVPFSGLLAVMAL
-266 GGAILNRRPTVANR
+266 GGAILNRRATVAKR
-280 LSAKIAK
+280 LSVKISK

-338 KLKFKEILY
+338 GLTWKEILY

-371 ACGMMVLTTAVLSI
+371 LCGMMVLTTAVLSI
-385 LITAPLGAILMDVT
+385 LITAPLGTILMDLT
-399 VKKCLTRTNT
+399 VKKCLKRSKN
-409 PRELR
+409 PREL
-414 SRRNPGLTLPPE
+414 SSRNPGLNLPPE
-426 EQSAK
+426 EKSSM

>member
-1 MRGTSKE
+1 
-8 GNLEMNNMLMSLA
+8 MNNMLMSLA

-46 ITGILLGPAVLNL
+46 ITGIILGPEALNL

-64 LSISSE
+64 LNISSE

-85 SLDISDMK
+85 SLDLSDMK

-106 ATFEIIGAVVL
+106 ATFEIVGAIVL
-117 GPACLGISRVDSA
+117 GPVCLGLSRVDSA
-130 IVGAMLAAASPAI
+130 IVGAMLGAASPAI

-189 GEGISAWTVISIPI
+189 GEGISAWTIASIPI
-203 SIATGLGVG
+203 SIVTGLGVG
-212 IVFGIIISQIF
+212 IVAGIIMAQM
-223 KAIHLRDTV
+223 
-232 KILLLFGLSF
+232 KILLLFGISF
-242 LFVGCESYI
+242 LFVGCETFI
-251 SEFVPFSGLLAVMAL
+251 SKYVPFSGLLAVMAL
-266 GGAILNRRPTVANR
+266 GGTILNRRASVAKR

-287 IWVGAELLLFVMLG
+287 IWVGAELLLFIMLG

-309 LSAGLGSVLLILGA
+309 LSAGIGSVLLILGA
-323 LLFRSVGVIVSLLGS
+323 LVFRSIGVIVSLLGS
-338 KLKFKEILY
+338 GLSLQEIFY

-363 AIPLAQGL
+363 AIPLAEGL

-399 VKKCLTRTNT
+399 VKKWLTRTKN
-409 PRELR
+409 PREL
-414 SRRNPGLTLPPE
+414 SSRNPGLIPPPE
-426 EQSAK
+426 ERGAG

>member
-1 MRGTSKE
+1 
-8 GNLEMNNMLMSLA
+8 MSLA
-21 LMFLIGFCIS
+21 LVLLIGFCIS

-46 ITGILLGPAVLNL
+46 ITGIVLGPSVLNL

-106 ATFEIIGAVVL
+106 ATFEIIGAIVL
-117 GPACLGISRVDSA
+117 GPACLGLSRVDSA

-150 LMEEGYGT
+150 LLEEGYGT

-189 GEGISAWTVISIPI
+189 GDGISAWTIVSIPI
-203 SIATGLGVG
+203 SIVTGLAVG

-223 KAIHLRDTV
+223 KMIHLRDTV

-242 LFVGCESYI
+242 LFVGCESFI
-251 SEFVPFSGLLAVMAL
+251 SKYVPFSGLLAVMAL
-266 GGAILNRRPTVANR
+266 GGAILNRRATVAKR
-280 LSAKIAK
+280 LSVKISK

-338 KLKFKEILY
+338 GLTWKEILY

-371 ACGMMVLTTAVLSI
+371 LCGMMVLTTAVLSI
-385 LITAPLGAILMDVT
+385 LITAPLGAILMDLT
-399 VKKCLTRTNT
+399 VKKCLKRSKN
-409 PRELR
+409 PRELS
-414 SRRNPGLTLPPE
+414 SRTPGLNLPPE
-426 EQSAK
+426 EKSSM

>member
-1 MRGTSKE
+1 
-8 GNLEMNNMLMSLA
+8 MNNMLMSLA

-46 ITGILLGPAVLNL
+46 ITGIILGPAVLNL

-280 LSAKIAK
+280 LSGKIAK

-323 LLFRSVGVIVSLLGS
+323 LLFRSVGVIVSLFGS

-409 PRELR
+409 TRELR

>member
-1 MRGTSKE
+1 
-8 GNLEMNNMLMSLA
+8 MNNMLMSLA

-46 ITGILLGPAVLNL
+46 ITGIILGPEALNL

-64 LSISSE
+64 LNISSE

-85 SLDISDMK
+85 SLDLSDMK

-106 ATFEIIGAVVL
+106 ATFEIVGAIVL
-117 GPACLGISRVDSA
+117 GPVCLGLSRVDSA

-150 LMEEGYGT
+150 LMEEGYGV

-176 AIVLFTAFIGMSK
+176 AIVMFTAFIGMSK
-189 GEGISAWTVISIPI
+189 GEGISAWTIVSIPF
-203 SIATGLGVG
+203 SIVTGLGVG
-212 IVFGIIISQIF
+212 IVFGIVMAQLF
-223 KAIHLRDTV
+223 KLIHLRDTV
-232 KILLLFGLSF
+232 KILLLFGISF
-242 LFVGCESYI
+242 LFVGCETFI
-251 SEFVPFSGLLAVMAL
+251 SKYVPFSGLLAVMAL
-266 GGAILNRRPTVANR
+266 GGTILNRRASVAKR

-309 LSAGLGSVLLILGA
+309 LSAGIGSVLLILGA
-323 LLFRSVGVIVSLLGS
+323 LVFRSIGVIVSLLGS
-338 KLKFKEILY
+338 GLSLQEIFY

-363 AIPLAQGL
+363 AIPLAEGL

-399 VKKCLTRTNT
+399 VKKWLTRTKN
-409 PRELR
+409 PREL
-414 SRRNPGLTLPPE
+414 SSRNPGLIPPPE
-426 EQSAK
+426 ERGAG

>member
-1 MRGTSKE
+1 
-8 GNLEMNNMLMSLA
+8 MNNMLMSLA

-46 ITGILLGPAVLNL
+46 ITGIILGPEVLNL

-64 LSISSE
+64 LNISSE

-85 SLDISDMK
+85 SLDLSDMK

-106 ATFEIIGAVVL
+106 ATFEIVGAIVL
-117 GPACLGISRVDSA
+117 GPVCLGLSRVDSA
-130 IVGAMLAAASPAI
+130 IVGAMLGAASPAI

-150 LMEEGYGT
+150 LMEEGYGV

-176 AIVLFTAFIGMSK
+176 AIVMFTAFIGMSK
-189 GEGISAWTVISIPI
+189 GEGISAWTIVSIPL
-203 SIATGLGVG
+203 SIVTGLGVG
-212 IVFGIIISQIF
+212 IVFGIVMAQLF
-223 KAIHLRDTV
+223 KLIHLRDTV
-232 KILLLFGLSF
+232 KILLLFGISF
-242 LFVGCESYI
+242 LFVGCETFI
-251 SEFVPFSGLLAVMAL
+251 SKYVPFSGLLAVMAL
-266 GGAILNRRPTVANR
+266 GGTILNRRATVAKR

-287 IWVGAELLLFVMLG
+287 IWVGAELLLFIMLG

-309 LSAGLGSVLLILGA
+309 LSAGIGSVLLILGA
-323 LLFRSVGVIVSLLGS
+323 LVFRSIGVIVSLLGS
-338 KLKFKEILY
+338 GLSLQEIFY

-363 AIPLAQGL
+363 AIPLAEGL

-399 VKKCLTRTNT
+399 VKKWLTRTKN
-409 PRELR
+409 PREL
-414 SRRNPGLTLPPE
+414 SSRNPGLVPPPE
-426 EQSAK
+426 ERGAG

>member
-1 MRGTSKE
+1 
-8 GNLEMNNMLMSLA
+8 MSLA

-46 ITGILLGPAVLNL
+46 ITGIILGPEVLNL

-64 LSISSE
+64 LNISSE

-85 SLDISDMK
+85 SLDLSDMK

-106 ATFEIIGAVVL
+106 ATFEIVGAIVL
-117 GPACLGISRVDSA
+117 GPVCLGLSRVDSA
-130 IVGAMLAAASPAI
+130 IVGAMLGAASPAI

-150 LMEEGYGT
+150 LMEEGYGV

-176 AIVLFTAFIGMSK
+176 AIVMFTAFIGMSK
-189 GEGISAWTVISIPI
+189 GEGISAWTIVSIPL
-203 SIATGLGVG
+203 SIVTGLGVG
-212 IVFGIIISQIF
+212 IVFGIVMAQLF
-223 KAIHLRDTV
+223 KLIHLRDTV
-232 KILLLFGLSF
+232 KILLLFGISF
-242 LFVGCESYI
+242 LFVGCETFI
-251 SEFVPFSGLLAVMAL
+251 SKYVPFSGLLAVMAL
-266 GGAILNRRPTVANR
+266 GGTILNRRATVAKR

-287 IWVGAELLLFVMLG
+287 IWVGAELLLFIMLG

-309 LSAGLGSVLLILGA
+309 LSAGIGSVLLILGA
-323 LLFRSVGVIVSLLGS
+323 LVFRSIGVIVSLLGS
-338 KLKFKEILY
+338 GLSLQEIFY

-363 AIPLAQGL
+363 AIPLAEGL

-399 VKKCLTRTNT
+399 VKKWLTRTKN
-409 PRELR
+409 PREL
-414 SRRNPGLTLPPE
+414 SSRNPGLVPPPE
-426 EQSAK
+426 ERGAG

>member
-1 MRGTSKE
+1 MH
-8 GNLEMNNMLMSLA
+8 NMLMSLA
-21 LMFLIGFCIS
+21 LMFLLGFCIS

-46 ITGILLGPAVLNL
+46 ITGIILGPAALNL
-59 LDPKI
+59 LDTKI

-106 ATFEIIGAVVL
+106 ASFEIVGAVIL
-117 GPACLGISRVDSA
+117 GPACLGLSHVDSA
-130 IVGAMLAAASPAI
+130 IVGAMLGAASPAI

-158 DKHIPQL
+158 DKHIP
-165 IMAGASADDIY
+165 

-189 GEGISAWTVISIPI
+189 GEGISAWTIASIPI
-203 SIATGLGVG
+203 SIVTGLGVG
-212 IVFGIIISQIF
+212 IVAGIIMAQIF
-223 KAIHLRDTV
+223 KKIHLRDTI
-232 KILLLFGLSF
+232 KILLLFGMSF
-242 LFVGCESYI
+242 FFVGAETYVSRY
-251 SEFVPFSGLLAVMAL
+251 VPFSGLLAVMAL
-266 GGAILNRRPTVANR
+266 GGAILNRRREVASR

-287 IWVGAELLLFVMLG
+287 IWVGAELLLFIMLG
-301 SAVEIKAL
+301 SAVEINAL

-323 LLFRSVGVIVSLLGS
+323 LLFRSIGVIVSLLGS
-338 KLKFKEILY
+338 GLKMKEILY

-385 LITAPLGAILMDVT
+385 LITAPLGAILMDVM
-399 VKKCLTRTNT
+399 VKKCLTRSRK
-409 PRELR
+409 PRDV
-414 SRRNPGLTLPPE
+414 SGRRNPGLTLPE
-426 EQSAK
+426 EEHSFS